1 MKNRTA
7 RRLVANSVVAVALTL
22 TFAGT
27 ASAADHSAPGDPE
40 DNNCRGQTAAFMA
53 QRFHNPVDDAPG
65 IGNDA
70 EHIGLSVHDLHVLR
84 IRARCG

>member
-1 MKNRTA
+1 MTRF
-7 RRLVANSVVAVALTL
+7 RRLVSALVATLALAL
-22 TFAGT
+22 SLAGT
-27 ASAADHSAPGDPE
+27 VSAADHSAPGDP
-40 DNNCRGQTAAFMA
+40 DANNCRGQTAAFMA

-70 EHIGLSVHDLHVLR
+70 EHIGLSVHDLHMLR

>member
-1 MKNRTA
+1 MQRFKKIA
-7 RRLVANSVVAVALTL
+7 LALVAALAIMISL
-22 TFAGT
+22 AGV
-27 ASAADHSAPGDPE
+27 ASAADHSAPGDPD

-53 QRFHNPVDDAPG
+53 QRFHNPVDDSPG

-70 EHIGLSVHDLHVLR
+70 EHIGLSVHDLHELR

>member
-1 MKNRTA
+1 MKRFVPT
-7 RRLVANSVVAVALTL
+7 LVAALALTL
-22 TFAGT
+22 SLAGT
-27 ASAADHSAPGDPE
+27 ASSADHSAPGDPD

-70 EHIGLSVHDLHVLR
+70 EHIGLSVHDLHVSR
-84 IRARCG
+84 IRALCG